1 MDTRGLHH
9 VVVVVRDMDL
19 ARANYARVFGE
30 QAVAQLLE
38 AEGYRR
44 CIVPVGA
51 QRIELCQPVETG
63 DGDRQASSAFRSS
76 LVRHGE
82 GVHNLAVE
90 VEGVDDVW
98 SELEAA
104 GVPLIGSRLSHSF
117 FVHPK
122 ALNGALVQFLGTE
135 RR

>member
-30 QAVAQLLE
+30 RAVAQVAE

-44 CIVPVGA
+44 CMVPVGA
-51 QRIELCQPVETG
+51 QRIELCQPVDTG
-63 DGDRQASSAFRSS
+63 DVDGQASSAFLSS
-76 LVRHGE
+76 LERHGE
-82 GVHNLAVE
+82 GVHNLAIE
-90 VEGVDDVW
+90 VGRVDAVW

-104 GVPLIGSRLSHSF
+104 GVPLIGSTLSHSF